1 MNIKPLMTF
10 CLVADLGSLSRA
22 AAAAGIAQSLVSRQ
36 IAQLEAQWGDRLF
49 VRTGRGMALS
59 DFGRRIQP
67 EIRTLLAQFSHLE
80 TVASESAGMVSGTV
94 HVGVLPSMSRQL
106 LPLLFSDL
114 RVRAPAVRLHINEGF
129 SGELDEHMSSGRLDM
144 AVVNRYGSSAAR
156 GEDVLGTVET
166 YLVGKPGLPL
176 LSGGKVMFRQLAELP
191 LVLPATPNGL
201 RSTLD
206 QLSRRHGVQLDI
218 VMEVDTSTAM
228 KEVALSGHAFT
239 LLPSMA
245 VSQELLAGS
254 LAAVPI
260 VNPSIKR
267 TIALS
272 LTTQRPLSKA
282 ARLVAARVRHLA
294 TNLLVR

>member
-1 MNIKPLMTF
+1 MNLKPLTTF

-22 AAAAGIAQSLVSRQ
+22 AATTGMAQSLVSRH
-36 IAQLEAQWGDRLF
+36 ITQLEAQWGDRLF

-59 DFGRRIQP
+59 EFGRRVHP
-67 EIRTLLAQFSHLE
+67 EIKRVLEQVSHLE
-80 TVASESAGMVSGTV
+80 TVASESAGVLSGTV

-114 RVRAPAVRLHINEGF
+114 RARAPAVRLHVIEGF
-129 SGELDEHMSSGRLDM
+129 SGELDEQLGSGRLDM
-144 AVVNRYGSSAAR
+144 SVVNRYGSAAAR

-166 YLVGKPGLPL
+166 YLVGKPGHPL
-176 LSGGKVMFRQLAELP
+176 LSGQKVLFRQLAGLP
-191 LVLPATPNGL
+191 LVLPETPNGL

-206 QLSRRHGVQLDI
+206 QLSRRHGLQLDI

-228 KEVALSGHAFT
+228 KDVASSGHAFT

-245 VSQELLAGS
+245 VSQELVAGS
-254 LAAVPI
+254 LAAVQI
-260 VNPSIKR
+260 VNPGIKR

-282 ARLVAARVRHLA
+282 ARLVAARVRYLA
-294 TNLLVR
+294 TKLLVP